1 MSFTIYWEKLDK
13 KVAQSVQAQLNSFFT
28 NLEQRPIF
36 LGEISV
42 EGLDFGSVPPQL
54 EILDLTE
61 PFPEFYLATED
72 DASNTNNTNA
82 NTNANTGVY
91 TVPTPA
97 RPTIPINISTYPGAA
112 DNDLRRNSED
122 AYQEID
128 DDLESVLSQLPGRPL
143 SQATVRRSGAQTP
156 SPRIWN
162 SASVLY
168 QPQQLT
174 GPRPPQMQMQTQMQT
189 VMQQSQFG
197 NSSSSDIFRIMPG
210 EVVVERSEDD
220 MQLTAKVEYCGDMSV
235 VLRTELQLNYPATQF
250 ASLPVT
256 LHITKIEFS
265 AIAVVAYLKDRINFC
280 FLEPELPRTSLLDS
294 FSIRT
299 EIGDAHHHVLKN
311 VEKLERF
318 ITEQLRKA
326 IDDDFVFPAY
336 HSFEI

>member
-1 MSFTIYWEKLDK
+1 
-13 KVAQSVQAQLNSFFT
+13 VAQSVQAQLNSFFT

-97 RPTIPINISTYPGAA
+97 RPTVPTNISTYPGVAG
-112 DNDLRRNSED
+112 NDLRRSSED

-143 SQATVRRSGAQTP
+143 SQATVRSYFGPRMDLLMGSGAQTP

-162 SASVLY
+162 SAGALY
-168 QPQQLT
+168 QPQQLA
-174 GPRPPQMQMQTQMQT
+174 GPRPSQMQTQMQT

-197 NSSSSDIFRIMPG
+197 NSNSSDIFRIMPG